1 MQNHTVP
8 QNLEANDQVIDL
20 WMLEAN
26 DQAIGLVK
34 KAELLIIIFI

>member
-8 QNLEANDQVIDL
+8 QNLEANDQVIDP
-20 WMLEAN
+20 WKLEAN